1 MHEDVLKEISKD
13 DGLIGTIFTKASN
26 KINSPVRLAKV
37 LQMVGNENWYMM
49 EGDFKGAIY
58 ESILEKNGQDKKS
71 GAGQYFT
78 PRALIKAM
86 VEVTDVSVLCPSTRM
101 LCKWDENDMAVGIPF
116 ELFETITRGVEA
128 TIPSY

>member
-1 MHEDVLKEISKD
+1 MHEDVLKELSKD

-86 VEVTDVSVLCPSTRM
+86 VEVTDVSVLCPRTRM